1 MPRLLCLTLLCAL
14 LMLAHAASEP
24 PEAAAMRVLDAF
36 MTGFNARDLE
46 AWEATYHF
54 PHFRFAGGE
63 LTVLDAAGERSPAV
77 FEALATGWHHSAW
90 LSRKSQASEEKVHV
104 VVEFA
109 RYRADGLSWRAIGRS
124 TCCPTRMAVG
134 ASTAVRVSHREP
146 PGNAGPDGHR
156 GDADPAHPARTPTT
170 RRGSASVRRICPRC
184 C

>member
-14 LMLAHAASEP
+14 LMPAHAASEL

-36 MTGFNARDLE
+36 MTGFNARDLD

-77 FEALATGWHHSAW
+77 FEALAATGWHHSAW
-90 LSRKSQASEEKVHV
+90 LSREVVQASEEKVHV

-109 RYRADGLSWRAIGRS
+109 RYRADGSELARYRSLYVLSNEHGRWGIRGRS
-124 TCCPTRMAVG
+124 SFAP
-134 ASTAVRVSHREP
+134 
-146 PGNAGPDGHR
+146 
-156 GDADPAHPARTPTT
+156 
-170 RRGSASVRRICPRC
+170 
-184 C
+184 